1 MSGPDPRIPLANAEK
16 AVKAASGGF
25 SLFGGKTEKWES
37 AAGYYTE
44 AANAFRLKKDRK
56 RRFQDTIHDV
66 GS

>member
-1 MSGPDPRIPLANAEK
+1 LANAEK

-44 AANAFRLKKDRK
+44 AANGFRLKKDRK
-56 RRFQDTIHDV
+56 RRSRRRFTAQEADF
-66 GS
+66 